1 MTGPEEKNDEE
12 TAHLPLADRLRSA
25 RKWLWES
32 WTDEAILVHRR
43 AAEGKV
49 KARIRMVELFLF
61 VRELWRE
68 FWKAEISNRAASLA
82 YTTLLSL
89 IPLLVAFSTR
99 LGEWFRTALPE
110 FRSRL
115 DQFLNLVIPYDSTQ
129 FAHHINRFLENA
141 GAASGV
147 GGVVFLV
154 ISFRLFMAVE
164 GAVNQIWKVETLRGY
179 RPRIRAF
186 TMILFWGPV
195 LIGLSF
201 SSIAS
206 IERGSLISSIVYNEA
221 LSRVFPLLV
230 VFAAFTMLF
239 WLVPATRVRLAAAAI
254 GALVAALLFELVR
267 FGFAYYVRTLFEGR
281 LNVIYGAFGLFILF
295 LLSLELMW
303 IVILLGVAVS
313 YVYQNLQGILR
324 ASEQQLE
331 DRRSYD
337 LYYAFRALVEITRR
351 FERREEPLSS
361 YRLAE
366 LFRSTDLQMAR
377 VLKKLEEA
385 GLVRGISG
393 EWTGYVPGCDPDR
406 ISVEEVVLHM
416 EGGGRDVPPGESSDD
431 AREAVVGVFQTV
443 RTCTHEALG
452 RRSIGQIVRELY
464 GDRQPS
470 RTQDFHPATGP
481 R

>member
-1 MTGPEEKNDEE
+1 MTGPEEKKEE
-12 TAHLPLADRLRSA
+12 EPAHRPLSERVQSA
-25 RKWLWES
+25 RKWFWDS

-43 AAEGKV
+43 AAQGKV
-49 KARIRMVELFLF
+49 KAQIRMVELFLF
-61 VRELWRE
+61 IRELWRE
-68 FWKAEISNRAASLA
+68 FWKAEITNRAASLA

-99 LGEWFRTALPE
+99 LGEWFQTALPE

-115 DQFLNLVIPYDSTQ
+115 DQFLNLVLPYDSTQ

-147 GGVVFLV
+147 GGVVFLF

-164 GAVNQIWKVETLRGY
+164 GSVNQIWKVDTLRGY

-201 SSIAS
+201 TSIAAV
-206 IERGSLISSIVYNEA
+206 ERGSILSNIIYNDA
-221 LSRVFPLLV
+221 LATVFPLMVIFL
-230 VFAAFTMLF
+230 AFTMLF
-239 WLVPATRVRLAAAAI
+239 WLVPATRVKLSSAAI
-254 GALVAALLFELVR
+254 GALVAALLFEAVR

-303 IVILLGVAVS
+303 VVILLGVAVS

-331 DRRSYD
+331 DRQAYD
-337 LYYAFRALVEITRR
+337 LYYAFRALIEITRR
-351 FERREEPLSS
+351 FEQREEPLSS

-366 LFRSTDLQMAR
+366 LFKSTDVQMAR

-385 GLVRGISG
+385 GLVRSISG

-416 EGGGRDVPPGESSDD
+416 EGGGREVPPGDSGDGPRES
-431 AREAVVGVFQTV
+431 VVGVFQTV
-443 RTCTHEALG
+443 RSCTHEALG
-452 RRSIGQIVRELY
+452 HRSIGQIVRDLY
-464 GDRQPS
+464 GDRRPS
-470 RTQDFHPATGP
+470 RAADLSPA

>member
-1 MTGPEEKNDEE
+1 MTGQEEKKEE
-12 TAHLPLADRLRSA
+12 EPAHRPLSERVQRA
-25 RKWLWES
+25 RKWFWDS
-32 WTDEAILVHRR
+32 WTEEAILVHRR
-43 AAEGKV
+43 AAQGKV
-49 KARIRMVELFLF
+49 KAQIRMVELFLF
-61 VRELWRE
+61 IRELWRE

-99 LGEWFRTALPE
+99 LGEWFKTALPE

-147 GGVVFLV
+147 GGVVFLF

-164 GAVNQIWKVETLRGY
+164 GSVNQIWKVETLRGY

-201 SSIAS
+201 TSIAAV
-206 IERGSLISSIVYNEA
+206 ERGSLLSSIIYNKA
-221 LSRVFPLLV
+221 LSTVFPLMVIFL
-230 VFAAFTMLF
+230 AFTMLF
-239 WLVPATRVRLAAAAI
+239 WLVPATRVKLSSAAI

-331 DRRSYD
+331 DRQAYD
-337 LYYAFRALVEITRR
+337 LFYAFRALIEITRR
-351 FERREEPLSS
+351 FEQREEPLSS

-366 LFRSTDLQMAR
+366 LFKSTDVQMAR

-385 GLVRGISG
+385 RLVRSISG

-416 EGGGRDVPPGESSDD
+416 EGGGREVPPGDPGDGPRES
-431 AREAVVGVFQTV
+431 VIGVFQTV
-443 RTCTHEALG
+443 RNCTHEALG
-452 RRSIGQIVRELY
+452 RRSIGQIVRDLY
-464 GDRQPS
+464 GDRRPS
-470 RTQDFHPATGP
+470 RAADLSPA